1 MQENKDY
8 EQMYYDLL
16 FENKKLKDQIK
27 VLIEELEIY
36 SIFSNKKSNNKQI
49 AIALIEYFKKKRG

>member
-16 FENKKLKDQIK
+16 FENKKLKEQIK
-27 VLIEELEIY
+27 NLKEELEIY
-36 SIFSNKKSNNKQI
+36 SIFYNKKSSNKQI
-49 AIALIEYFKKKRG
+49 ARALIEYFKKKRG